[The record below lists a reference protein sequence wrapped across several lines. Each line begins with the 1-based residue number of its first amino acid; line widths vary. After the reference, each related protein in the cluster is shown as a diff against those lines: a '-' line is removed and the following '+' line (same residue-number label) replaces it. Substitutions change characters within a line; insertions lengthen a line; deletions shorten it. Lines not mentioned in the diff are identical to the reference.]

1 MFGAIEAGGTKF
13 NCALANA
20 NGEVIAKTQFPTRDP
35 ETTMIDVV
43 EFFTQ
48 AQLAHGALQGMG
60 IGSFGPINI
69 DPNSPHYG
77 RFLKTP
83 KPGWSH
89 FDFLGSLKQ
98 AFDVPTIVETDVNT
112 AVLAEHANGAGAG
125 CDNVVYVTIGTGVGG
140 GIISDGRLVK
150 GGIHPEVGHMLLPRH
165 PADLEFPGACPFH
178 GGCLEGLA
186 AGPSMKARWGVPA
199 ETLGDDHIA
208 WEIQA
213 YYLAAMCIN
222 LTSTLSP
229 QKIILGGGVSQ
240 KPGLIDRVSAQFE
253 TLWGDYLPLP
263 GSGRA
268 SDYIVLPQLA
278 PEAGLVGAIMLSQ
291 QAGQAPC

>member
-20 NGEVIAKTQFPTRDP
+20 EGVVVAKTQFPTRDP
-35 ETTMIDVV
+35 DTTLIDVV
-43 EFFTQ
+43 EFFLR
-48 AQLAHGALQGMG
+48 AEKEHGAMVSLG

-69 DPNSPHYG
+69 DPSSATYG
-77 RFLKTP
+77 QFLKTP

-98 AFDVPTIVETDVNT
+98 SFNIPVIVETDVNT
-112 AVLAEHANGAGAG
+112 AVIAEHAAGAGQG
-125 CDNVVYVTIGTGVGG
+125 CDNVVYVTIGTGIGG
-140 GIISDGRLVK
+140 GIISGGQLVK

-165 PADLEFPGACPFH
+165 PEDSDFPGACPFH

-208 WEIQA
+208 WDIQA
-213 YYLAAMCIN
+213 FYLAAMCVN

-240 KPGLIDRVSAQFE
+240 KPGLIERVAEQFE
-253 TLWGDYLPLP
+253 NMWGDYLPLP
-263 GSGRA
+263 GSGA
-268 SDYIVLPQLA
+268 AIDYIVLPQLA
-278 PEAGLVGAIMLSQ
+278 PEAGLVGAIMLAQ
-291 QAGQAPC
+291 QAVK

>member
-20 NGEVIAKTQFPTRDP
+20 SGEVVAKTQFPTRDP

-43 EFFTQ
+43 EFFLR
-48 AQLAHGALQGMG
+48 AEKAYGPMASIG

-69 DPNSPHYG
+69 DPSSSNYG
-77 RFLKTP
+77 QFLKTP

-89 FDFLGSLKQ
+89 FDFLGHLKQ
-98 AFDVPTIVETDVNT
+98 SFNIPIVVETDVNT
-112 AVLAEHANGAGAG
+112 AVIAEHAAGAGRG

-140 GIISDGRLVK
+140 GIISGGQLIK

-165 PADLEFPGACPFH
+165 PEDTAFAGACPFH

-186 AGPSMKARWGVPA
+186 AGPAMKARWGVPA

-208 WEIQA
+208 WDIQA
-213 YYLAAMCIN
+213 FYLAAMCIN
-222 LTSTLSP
+222 LTAALSP

-240 KPGLIDRVSAQFE
+240 KPGLIERVAEQFE
-253 TLWGDYLPLP
+253 KMWGDYLPLP
-263 GSGRA
+263 GKA
-268 SDYIVLPQLA
+268 SEYVVLPELA
-278 PEAGLVGAIMLSQ
+278 PEAGLVGAIMLAQHAVS
-291 QAGQAPC
+291 

>member
-13 NCALANA
+13 NCALANST
-20 NGEVIAKTQFPTRDP
+20 GEVVVKTQFPTRDP
-35 ETTMIDVV
+35 ETTLIDVV
-43 EFFTQ
+43 DFFSKVQAEF
-48 AQLAHGALQGMG
+48 GAITAIG

-69 DPNSPHYG
+69 DPDSADYG

-89 FDFLGSLKQ
+89 FDFLGELKKS
-98 AFDVPTIVETDVNT
+98 FNVPTIVETDVNT
-112 AVLAEHANGAGAG
+112 AVVAEHAAGAG
-125 CDNVVYVTIGTGVGG
+125 QGCSDVVYVTIGTGVGG
-140 GIISDGRLVK
+140 GIISGGKLIK

-165 PADLEFPGACPFH
+165 PSDLEFAGACPFH

-213 YYLAAMCIN
+213 YYLAAMCVN
-222 LTSTLSP
+222 LTATLSP

-240 KPGLIDRVSAQFE
+240 KPGLIDLVAKQF
-253 TLWGDYLPLP
+253 TKLWGDYLPLP
-263 GSGRA
+263 GSGSV

-278 PEAGLVGAIMLSQ
+278 PEAGLVGAIMLAQ
-291 QAGQAPC
+291 QAAV